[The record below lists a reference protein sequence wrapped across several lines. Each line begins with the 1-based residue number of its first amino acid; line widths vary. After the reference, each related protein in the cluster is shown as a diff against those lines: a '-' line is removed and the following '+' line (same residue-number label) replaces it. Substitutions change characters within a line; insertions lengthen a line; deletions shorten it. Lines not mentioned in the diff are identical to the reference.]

1 MSKIKTKWVEIL
13 TPSTASH
20 WMDKVEEAQLN
31 GDSKALSKAWENYF
45 CSR

>member
-13 TPSTASH
+13 APSTASH
-20 WMDKVEEAQLN
+20 WMDKVEEAHLN
-31 GDSKALSKAWENYF
+31 GDSKAYEIAWGKYF